1 MIKSSCIDE
10 WSTMLA
16 RLLQS
21 LWREQEGSALV
32 EAAVLLPIL
41 IVLLVGTY
49 DFSSYFYQQHLISTG
64 VRDAARYLARTSN
77 PSDPTNQ
84 SNAKNLAA
92 TGQIGPGGTPRVSNW
107 SASNIAIQI
116 ASDTNTGNSTPC
128 GSAPCRGGSV
138 IQVVTVCTGTTTA
151 TQSCSSTGYTPLT
164 FGIFGI
170 LGLTIPIF
178 NVSHSE
184 RVIGQS

>member
-1 MIKSSCIDE
+1 MIKSNFIGE
-10 WSTMLA
+10 GTIMLA
-16 RLLQS
+16 RLLRS
-21 LWREQEGSALV
+21 LRQDDEGSALV
-32 EAAVLLPIL
+32 EASILTPIL
-41 IVLLVGTY
+41 VILLVGTY

-64 VRDAARYLARTSN
+64 VRDAGRYLARTSN

-92 TGQIGPGGTPRVSNW
+92 TGQIDPGGSARVSNW
-107 SASNIAIQI
+107 STSNIAIQI
-116 ASDTNTGNSTPC
+116 ASDSNTGNSTPC

-151 TQSCSSTGYTPLT
+151 TQSCSSTSFTPLT

-170 LGLTIPIF
+170 LGLTIPTF